1 MVHYLW
7 KPKSK
12 HGLIEKEDQY
22 LFKFNSEATIV
33 LTYSDENNNT
43 ITLDDDDQL
52 QGPTINEHVSLLRI
66 YVKMKFN
73 ISDGSDLK
81 LKNKCS
87 LTSMLDINVIKKSS
101 ITIGNNSSLSS

>member
-52 QGPTINEHVSLLRI
+52 QDPTINEHVNLLRI

-73 ISDGSDLK
+73 ISDVSDLK